1 MFLEFLALSLARCL
15 KVSSLTMRSW
25 LLLRSSLSS
34 QRVRENMEEE
44 RLRSP

>member
-1 MFLEFLALSLARCL
+1 MSLPRCL
-15 KVSSLTMRSW
+15 KVSSLMMRSW

-44 RLRSP
+44 SEVRRREAEHI